1 MANINVTSVKERE
14 LALLEDGIVLRVNM
28 IFALFAAHQLQ
39 LLHHIQHQ
47 VLILTLAQALVLTLL
62 QIHIQC
68 QAQFQIQTPI
78 LIRHHIQLLIHILHQ
93 THTLTLHQALI
104 LRQILMH
111 QVLRTVHR
119 ATKCPSRPVMQDI
132 WEECI
137 HAINATILILAVQ
150 EDSHVPIAN
159 MIYAN
164 IASLCNLYI
173 T

>member
-14 LALLEDGIVLRVNM
+14 PALLEDGIVLRVNM

-39 LLHHIQHQ
+39 HQLLHHI
-47 VLILTLAQALVLTLL
+47 LILTLAQALVLTLL
-62 QIHIQC
+62 QIPIQC
-68 QAQFQIQTPI
+68 QAQFLIQILT
-78 LIRHHIQLLIHILHQ
+78 LIRHHIQLLIHIQHQ
-93 THTLTLHQALI
+93 THTLTLHQVLI
-104 LRQILMH
+104 LRQILLH

-119 ATKCPSRPVMQDI
+119 ATKCPFRPAMQDI

-137 HAINATILILAVQ
+137 HAINATILTLAVQ
-150 EDSHVPIAN
+150 GDSHAPIAN